1 MSTPDPSAPE
11 DEGPDDRAADS
22 GAPASDAPPDGGAPG
37 AGPEDGE
44 PDGGAGGGAAR
55 PAPEGRID
63 QTVFQT
69 FLGSVHTHGG
79 TVGISGDGA
88 RTQSR
93 RASGKVSP
101 ADIDSAVH
109 RYAPPAP
116 HAHAL
121 SELRGNHVVA
131 LYGAAGLGKRTSA
144 INLLHT
150 VAGGPLV
157 TLSPAD
163 PLGWLAERDYT
174 EGAGYLACGLVSS
187 GEQTELADFTLG
199 EIARRVQ
206 EAGAYL
212 VLTVVTPL
220 TDTRSGA
227 IPHIGW
233 SQPAHRDVLLAHGV
247 DPARVTAATQ
257 EITSAHDLGD
267 VVRFAVQLA
276 GGTSLE
282 EARGGLDLTGRVV
295 AWFEDGRRT
304 DDEILEVTALLF
316 MVGMPERRFEAHL
329 ARLRER
335 TAPVA
340 EEPEAP
346 AVRAG
351 VLAARRPRRDGDS
364 LIKIEYLV
372 TEMDVDIP
380 GPPRRC
386 LVFREYGHRRHVAAE
401 LCAQF
406 DDRFW
411 APVFA
416 WLLETVQASGP
427 ETRLQ
432 IAAGLALLCGH
443 DSFDAVREVFLQPW
457 SAGEYG
463 PRSWDTAIYV
473 LWCMCVEDT
482 TAPLALRTA
491 IRWSRSGIA
500 LRRLAAAEAFCGE
513 LGVRYPAEALSQLWH
528 LMENGP
534 PYEGREAVARLY
546 ATLVSGAARDARVV
560 LDDLEMRLRQHP
572 RPGSPQLLRTLNVA
586 LAVLSIR
593 DGTTGHPAAA
603 RHLLMPGTLLGPFA
617 KIWSTAIVN
626 RPARAAAFEALY
638 DVLHAMS
645 VLSPSPEERLRP
657 LAEALAASL
666 PDHEHGPFRS
676 EFERYVNRRRDPQ
689 SSGRLLLSILL
700 SIFTPNSRP
709 HPVESR

>member
-1 MSTPDPSAPE
+1 M
-11 DEGPDDRAADS
+11 
-22 GAPASDAPPDGGAPG
+22 
-37 AGPEDGE
+37 
-44 PDGGAGGGAAR
+44 
-55 PAPEGRID
+55 
-63 QTVFQT
+63 FQT

-79 TVGISGDGA
+79 TVGISGGGA

-116 HAHAL
+116 HARAL
-121 SELRGNHVVA
+121 SELRDNHVIA

-163 PLGWLAERDYT
+163 PLDWLAERDYT

-187 GEQTELADFTLG
+187 GEQTELADFTMG

-220 TDTRSGA
+220 TDTRSGT

-233 SQPAHRDVLLAHGV
+233 SHPAHRDVLLAHGV
-247 DPARVTAATQ
+247 DPAQVTAATQ
-257 EITSAHDLGD
+257 EIASAHDLGD

-282 EARGGLDLTGRVV
+282 EARGGLDLTGRVM
-295 AWFEDGRRT
+295 AWFEDDGRT
-304 DDEILEVTALLF
+304 GDEILEVTALLF

-329 ARLRER
+329 ARLKER
-335 TAPVA
+335 TTPA
-340 EEPEAP
+340 EEPGTPEAP
-346 AVRAG
+346 VVRDG

-372 TEMDVDIP
+372 TEMDVDVP

-411 APVFA
+411 VPVFA
-416 WLLETVQASGP
+416 WLLETVQTSGP

-500 LRRLAAAEAFCGE
+500 LRRQAAAEAFCGE

-528 LMENGP
+528 LMGNGP
-534 PYEGREAVARLY
+534 PYGGREAVARLY

-593 DGTTGHPAAA
+593 DETTGHPAAA

-617 KIWSTAIVN
+617 KVWSTAIVN

-645 VLSPSPEERLRP
+645 VLSPSPEEHLRP

-666 PDHEHGPFRS
+666 PEHEHGLFRS
-676 EFERYVNRRRDPQ
+676 EFERYVNRRRDPW
-689 SSGRLLLSILL
+689 STGRLLLTILL
-700 SIFTPNSRP
+700 SIFAPNSRP